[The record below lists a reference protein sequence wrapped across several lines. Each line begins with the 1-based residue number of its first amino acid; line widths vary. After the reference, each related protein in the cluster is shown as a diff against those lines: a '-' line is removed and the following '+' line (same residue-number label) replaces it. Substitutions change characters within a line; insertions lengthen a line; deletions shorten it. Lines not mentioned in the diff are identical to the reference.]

1 MPPWHKSLFPLTK
14 DCRHALL
21 PIKSIEKSKD
31 EILGTTKVAESF
43 SENEISIKRDIKT
56 DKFLKEDKKNII
68 LISSLDEDAQTG
80 GGGTVIPKS
89 CVKEIVQLKEGRN
102 GEVYDEPT
110 KH

>member
-1 MPPWHKSLFPLTK
+1 MANNKEAGVKKYQLDKLKVVKVTWLDAMSDDNTWQDLKELEKQSLKSVH
-14 DCRHALL
+14 CVGW
-21 PIKSIEKSKD
+21 I
-31 EILGTTKVAESF
+31 
-43 SENEISIKRDIKT
+43 
-56 DKFLKEDKKNII
+56 LKEDKKNII